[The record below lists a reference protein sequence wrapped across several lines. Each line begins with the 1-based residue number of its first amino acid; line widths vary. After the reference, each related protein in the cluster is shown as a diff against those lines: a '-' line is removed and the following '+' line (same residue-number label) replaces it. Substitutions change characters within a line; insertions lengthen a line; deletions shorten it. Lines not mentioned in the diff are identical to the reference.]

1 MGIIGGG
8 CETMRYAWPK
18 LLLKFSIRENNETVP
33 DDLKDPPYLRYGSHR
48 EWPKL
53 LTQHPVDLL
62 VIERGTHKRPNARP
76 RAEPWETTV
85 GSTTPAHQPNV
96 VIETW

>member
-33 DDLKDPPYLRYGSHR
+33 DDLKDPPYLRR
-48 EWPKL
+48 K
-53 LTQHPVDLL
+53 
-62 VIERGTHKRPNARP
+62 
-76 RAEPWETTV
+76 
-85 GSTTPAHQPNV
+85 
-96 VIETW
+96 